1 MKINPHASKESLQH
15 SLNIINSVIDAW
27 VNPKPKRD
35 PVSAAKI
42 DANRRNALH
51 STGPKTDAGK
61 QASSRNAIKHGIYA
75 GTFVIPEE
83 GRSEYAAFCDTYLD
97 QFQPEGLEEQNLV
110 QQMIAAQWRLL
121 RLNVVVGVWDKSRGL
136 LRRSE
141 SDPKPGVIEIEM
153 EIAHDPDSL
162 QALNRVLQM
171 QSRLTREYNR
181 AASQLKKLQKERQTA
196 EPASPQPE
204 PPAAEDSLNSSTSST
219 SSTSE
224 IDKTNPTPPANAG
237 IDPLK
242 CAVETPVETDAE
254 ASDRNGLPDDHAYR
268 E

>member
-1 MKINPHASKESLQH
+1 MKINPNASKESLQQAAGV
-15 SLNIINSVIDAW
+15 LNFVIDAIR
-27 VNPKPKRD
+27 NPKPKRD

-110 QQMIAAQWRLL
+110 QQMIASQWRLL
-121 RLNVVVGVWDKSRGL
+121 RLNVVEQGVWDKSRRL

-181 AASQLKKLQKERQTA
+181 AANQLQKLQKERQPA
-196 EPASPQPE
+196 ESASPQPE
-204 PPAAEDSLNSSTSST
+204 APAAEDSLNSSTSSN
-219 SSTSE
+219 SSTSFC
-224 IDKTNPTPPANAG
+224 KTNPTPPANAG
-237 IDPLK
+237 IDPPK
-242 CAVETPVETDAE
+242 SAVESPVENTAE
-254 ASDRNGLPDDHAYR
+254 ASGRDGVPNDHAYR